1 MHAQKSS
8 GIGAGLLLG
17 VLVLAATADGATPW
31 TSRTGDYAL
40 SWDLHA
46 DVAQLVQTS
55 TGRSVWHGPLLP
67 GFWLQAPGGERR
79 FVKAEVDPASI
90 APGPAGGTLGL
101 RLPGMGGGAL
111 RFSVEAWGIRFHEL
125 RVTWDGTPPAILGLY
140 FGSAPLT
147 EEQRTVVPS
156 LELPFWPVGVPK
168 VTAFPVAKAVRCR
181 ASSAIGT
188 WPRHI
193 STGQLWPFSRDALRR
208 GISAASLQRCHGG
221 QDGWVA
227 FGPGTIPDA
236 ALTFEIRATTGTLHY
251 LYGRTCGDTGR
262 PHASLVRAAPFRL
275 GADGLGCF
283 PRTLRFFR
291 SG

>member
-1 MHAQKSS
+1 VTIQALGWWPNGKFQPLTDDISSVSYWYQSEPHKPFRRFRNAPRASRVEVWDGFRRHRMHAQKSS

-17 VLVLAATADGATPW
+17 VLVLAATQDGATPW

-140 FGSAPLT
+140 FGSA
-147 EEQRTVVPS
+147 R
-156 LELPFWPVGVPK
+156 
-168 VTAFPVAKAVRCR
+168 
-181 ASSAIGT
+181 
-188 WPRHI
+188 
-193 STGQLWPFSRDALRR
+193 
-208 GISAASLQRCHGG
+208 
-221 QDGWVA
+221 
-227 FGPGTIPDA
+227 
-236 ALTFEIRATTGTLHY
+236 
-251 LYGRTCGDTGR
+251 
-262 PHASLVRAAPFRL
+262 
-275 GADGLGCF
+275 
-283 PRTLRFFR
+283 
-291 SG
+291 